1 MTMKIRSKPNLTSYL
16 YILPMLIICGI
27 YLFYSLG
34 FVAYTSLTNWDTGKN
49 MKFIGLENYSD
60 LFTDALFW
68 NALKNTGV
76 YFVFCLFFQI
86 SLGMLLAVLVRSK
99 IRGSNI
105 VKSLVFMPYVMSTV
119 IIAAMFRIMMDMNF
133 GDFNAA
139 LSFFGIANVNW
150 LGTPHFA
157 MMSLVMVAIFQ
168 FTGFH
173 MVLYIGGLS
182 NIPDEIFESGRIDGA
197 GSITMFF
204 RITVPMLLGT
214 IMTSLVFGIIGA
226 LKTFDQVFLL
236 TGGGPG
242 NSTELLSSFLYR
254 QFLGNYK
261 GGYASSIG
269 IVMLLIGLVLS
280 IVQIRL
286 YNKNRVEL

>member
-1 MTMKIRSKPNLTSYL
+1 MKTKSKPNLTPYL
-16 YILPMLIICGI
+16 YILPMIVICVV

-34 FVAYTSLTNWDTGKN
+34 FVAYTSFTNWDTGKN
-49 MKFIGLENYSD
+49 MKFIGLRNYAD
-60 LFTDALFW
+60 LFTDNLFW
-68 NALKNTGV
+68 NALKNTTV
-76 YFVFCLFFQI
+76 YFFFCLIFQI
-86 SLGMLLAVLVRSK
+86 SLGILLAVLVRSR

-105 VKSLVFMPYVMSTV
+105 VKSVVFMPYVMSTV

-139 LSFFGIANVNW
+139 LSFFGIGGVNW
-150 LGTPHFA
+150 LGDVHFA
-157 MMSLVMVAIFQ
+157 MISLVIVAIFQ
-168 FTGFH
+168 FVGFH

-182 NIPDEIFESGRIDGA
+182 NIPDEIFESARIDGA
-197 GSITMFF
+197 GFF
-204 RITVPMLLGT
+204 IMLFRVTVPMLVGT
-214 IMTSLVFGIIGA
+214 IMTSLVFGIVGA

-236 TGGGPG
+236 TNGGPG
-242 NSTELLSSFLYR
+242 NSTELLSSFLYK

-280 IVQIRL
+280 IIQIRL
-286 YNKNRVEL
+286 YNKNKVEL